1 MQDALTTFF
10 SQFEPVPWLCYLFPV
25 LALGILIRCAVSL
38 LTFRP
43 EPEVWAW
50 LTTPDGAH
58 IPVTHWESLVGRGAG
73 CDVQLGYPTVSR
85 THAVLTR
92 YDDGSWTISDAHSKS
107 GVFVNGRQTALSALR
122 FGDVITMGG
131 VNFTLIPLTKEQE
144 RIQAGTRTRAG
155 HAVHQVPTLLLLTL
169 FQLLTAI
176 QLILGGCDP
185 ALELTA
191 FGGLI
196 GLEWALYLAL
206 RAFRRTG
213 FEAETLAFFLCTM
226 GLAVVSSSAPESL
239 IKELLAIV
247 AGVCVFLVVCWS
259 LRDLERAKTVRY
271 LAAVAGIG
279 LLAFNLLF
287 GVEKFGARNWIQLG
301 GVSFQPSEFVKVCFI
316 YVGASTLSRLMAK
329 RNIVLFIAYSAVICA
344 CLALMKDFGTAI
356 IFFVAFLVI
365 AFLRSGNFATIAL
378 AIAAT
383 GFAGV
388 LVLRFLPYARN
399 RFEAWG
405 HVWDYA
411 LTTGYS
417 QTRSMMCI
425 ASGGLFGLGPGKGW
439 LKYVAASD
447 TDLVFA
453 FVSEE
458 WGLIMAVL
466 MVACIVILACF
477 VVRSAP
483 AGRSCF
489 YTIGACA
496 AVTVMVTQTILNV
509 FGMADFLPLT
519 GVTFPFVSNGGSS
532 MVCVWGLLAFIKA
545 ADTRQNASVAI
556 RVPHGVTPLPEEP
569 DAQEAAE
576 EPAAEDPD
584 AQEAAEEPAAEDPDA
599 VWQRPAGKEA
609 CR

>member
-58 IPVTHWESLVGRGAG
+58 IPVTHWESLIGRGAG

-107 GVFVNGRQTALSALR
+107 GVFVNGKQTALSALR

-383 GFAGV
+383 VFAGV

-576 EPAAEDPD
+576 EPAAE
-584 AQEAAEEPAAEDPDA
+584 EPDA

>member
-25 LALGILIRCAVSL
+25 LALGVLIRCAVSL

-58 IPVTHWESLVGRGAG
+58 IPVTHWESLIGRGAG

-329 RNIVLFIAYSAVICA
+329 RNIMLFIAYSAVICA

-584 AQEAAEEPAAEDPDA
+584 A

>member
-58 IPVTHWESLVGRGAG
+58 IPVTHWESLIGRGAG

-107 GVFVNGRQTALSALR
+107 GVFVNGKQTTLSALR

-519 GVTFPFVSNGGSS
+519 GVTLPFVSNGGSS

-569 DAQEAAE
+569 DAQET
-576 EPAAEDPD
+576 
-584 AQEAAEEPAAEDPDA
+584 AEEPAAEDPDA